1 MPEKNQT
8 QSDLASEFRALGDN
22 LKNILQSSWE
32 SAEAQKLRQDVKEGL
47 NQLGQATDQAVKD
60 FDQSEAGQRIKA
72 EAQDL
77 KERIESGEVEAKARS
92 EISKVLRTL
101 NQELEKAV
109 NQISKTEKQDE

>member
-1 MPEKNQT
+1 MPEQNQT
-8 QSDLASEFRALGDN
+8 QPDLASEFRKLGDN

-47 NQLGQATDQAVKD
+47 NQLGQATNQAVKD
-60 FDQSEAGQRIKA
+60 FEQSEAGQRLKA

-92 EISKVLRTL
+92 EISNVLHTL

-109 NQISKTEKQDE
+109 NQISKREQQDE